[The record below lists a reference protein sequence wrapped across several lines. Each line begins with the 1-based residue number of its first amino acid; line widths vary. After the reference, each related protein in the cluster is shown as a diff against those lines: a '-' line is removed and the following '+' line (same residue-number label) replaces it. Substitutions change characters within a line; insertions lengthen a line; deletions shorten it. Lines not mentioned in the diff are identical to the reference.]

1 MTLSSS
7 VKDNEQSKFRD
18 AGVNGTKVA
27 VTYEGT
33 TPVPVEGSFAPSGL
47 RIRLKVT
54 NTTVTD
60 VAQALPLIPLENRN
74 SIIIENRGLDS
85 IFVGE
90 SDVTS
95 SGSFQGW
102 EIAGSSIFSTDI
114 TETILLYTVAPSGKT
129 VDVKIMELA

>member
-18 AGVNGTKVA
+18 AGINGTKVA

-33 TPVPVEGSFAPSGL
+33 TPVPVEGNFAPSGL
-47 RIRLKVT
+47 RIRLKIT

-60 VAQALPLIPLENRN
+60 TTQALPLVPLENRN

-90 SDVTS
+90 SDVTN
-95 SGSFQGW
+95 SGTLQGW

-129 VDVKIMELA
+129 VNVKIMELA